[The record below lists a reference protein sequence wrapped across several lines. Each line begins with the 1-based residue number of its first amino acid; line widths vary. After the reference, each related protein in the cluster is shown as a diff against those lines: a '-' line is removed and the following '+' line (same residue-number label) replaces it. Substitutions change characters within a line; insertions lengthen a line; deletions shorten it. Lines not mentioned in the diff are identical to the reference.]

1 MKTKLTNNVKFLKP
15 FLKGL
20 SPIVSLK
27 DLKRIQG
34 YRVTKGLIER
44 QNAGIT
50 KYMSSRKYVISLK
63 TQIYSKRKRKFVY
76 ETLEQIL
83 LDLSHELAHL
93 LEWEHTS
100 KHFKIQGK
108 IMLHFAEKLKQL
120 NIEDHSLDINR
131 IRRLNES
138 Y

>member
-1 MKTKLTNNVKFLKP
+1 MKTKLTKNVSFLKP

-27 DLKRIQG
+27 NVKLIRG
-34 YRVTKGLIER
+34 YRVAKGLYER

-50 KYMSSRKYVISLK
+50 KYLSSRKYVITLK
-63 TQIYSKRKRKFVY
+63 IQTYSKDKKKYLY

-93 LEWEHTS
+93 VEWDHTS
-100 KHFKIQGK
+100 RHFMIQAK
-108 IMLHFAEKLKQL
+108 IMYHFSEKLKEL
-120 NIEDHSLDINR
+120 GIEDHSTSINR
-131 IRRLNES
+131 IRR
-138 Y
+138 